1 MTNQDCPLDGELTTI
16 QGYERIRRS
25 VLLLVQVGSTI
36 SIIAVVL
43 AVLIVI
49 WGAGRKARIA
59 WAAVL
64 GPLSAMRNEHSGKYT
79 PRPQRCPSCAR
90 IMRLARASRFRDL
103 YIQYVFECRACGV
116 SHIDAV
122 EIEAA

>member
-36 SIIAVVL
+36 SIIAIVL

-59 WAAVL
+59 WAAV
-64 GPLSAMRNEHSGKYT
+64 
-79 PRPQRCPSCAR
+79 
-90 IMRLARASRFRDL
+90 
-103 YIQYVFECRACGV
+103 
-116 SHIDAV
+116 
-122 EIEAA
+122 